1 LEPFLPQMQGNRAMA
16 RGYSND
22 LRERVIRAVE
32 SGCSRRAAAK
42 QFAVSA
48 STAIKWVQRFQATGS
63 YVEKSGRGHSRSP
76 LDVHAEWLLSLVA
89 DQPHLTLEEIRAR
102 LREERLIGVGIGS
115 VWRFFHRHGVSF
127 NRSRLA
133 KSERRSRRKQPTIHR
148 PQSPTLSALEQGLI
162 APVQQAE

>member
-1 LEPFLPQMQGNRAMA
+1 MA

-32 SGCSRRAAAK
+32 TGCSRRAAAK

-76 LDVHAEWLLSLVA
+76 LDIHTEWLLSLVA
-89 DQPHLTLEEIRAR
+89 ENPHLTLEEIRAK
-102 LREERLIGVGIGS
+102 LREERLIPVGIGS
-115 VWRFFHRHGVSF
+115 VWRFFHRHSISF

-133 KSERRSRRKQPTIHR
+133 KSERRSRRKVPTLHH
-148 PQSPTLSALEQGLI
+148 PQSSALTAIDQGLI
-162 APVQQAE
+162 LPEQRIE

>member
-1 LEPFLPQMQGNRAMA
+1 MA

-89 DQPHLTLEEIRAR
+89 EQPQLTLEEIRAK

-115 VWRFFHRHGVSF
+115 VWRFFHRNNVSF
-127 NRSRLA
+127 SRSRLA
-133 KSERRSRRKQPTIHR
+133 KSDRRNRRKQPPTHR
-148 PQSPTLSALEQGLI
+148 SQNQALGALEQNPA
-162 APVQQAE
+162 APIQQAE